1 MKLII
6 QKKNTNNTSTTI
18 TSALLFVCREPNKIR
33 RGKRKGPLVE
43 REGLLLVVAFVP
55 FVVCFAA
62 EELVG
67 RGSA

>member
-33 RGKRKGPLVE
+33 RGESPLVE